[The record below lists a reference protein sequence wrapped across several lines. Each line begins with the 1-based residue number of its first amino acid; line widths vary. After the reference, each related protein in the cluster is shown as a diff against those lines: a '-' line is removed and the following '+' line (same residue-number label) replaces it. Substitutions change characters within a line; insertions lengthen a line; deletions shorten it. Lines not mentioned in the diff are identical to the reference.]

1 MKIYNYF
8 FSDIKQNP
16 VLVNSQKDGLCL
28 CGETYGRPGIKD
40 GQTVRTSYLKSWNE
54 HQVETYSGSVYEL
67 GTMNS
72 DYVEMLEAI
81 KLGTP
86 VIIDWDLRKDVLM
99 DTVPTL
105 DTPIEEALRVK
116 QHEGFVLSGKDLN
129 GNSICGEVIQQSQN
143 YVTLLLYE
151 YDEPG
156 FRAKEV
162 KCFVCWKRFS
172 WEAEAKIQISGG
184 IAGMR
189 YTSFEEA
196 FFMKCRPVIPV

>member
-1 MKIYNYF
+1 M
-8 FSDIKQNP
+8 
-16 VLVNSQKDGLCL
+16 
-28 CGETYGRPGIKD
+28 GRA
-40 GQTVRTSYLKSWNE
+40 
-54 HQVETYSGSVYEL
+54 SGSVYEL
-67 GTMNS
+67 GAMNS
-72 DYVEMLEAI
+72 DYVEMLKAI
-81 KLGTP
+81 KVGTP
-86 VIIDWDLRKDVLM
+86 VIIGWNLRKDILM
-99 DTVPTL
+99 DTVPAL
-105 DTPIEEALRVK
+105 DAPIEELLETK

-172 WEAEAKIQISGG
+172 WEVEAEISISGG

-189 YTSFEEA
+189 YTSFEDA
-196 FFMKCRPVIPV
+196 FLMKCRPVIPV